1 MSKYIEVSH
10 FDVYVSKIGY
20 GTYAWTLVTTGPIL
34 RVVDHN
40 ARNFDE
46 FNDGK
51 NLPAEYFEQIKRDLA
66 EYIAAENNCI
76 ITFIK

>member
-1 MSKYIEVSH
+1 MSKYIEVRS

-20 GTYAWTLVTTGPIL
+20 GTYNWTLVTSGPIL

-46 FNDGK
+46 FNDRD
-51 NLPAEYFEQIKRDLA
+51 NLPVEYFEQVKRDLA
-66 EYIAAENNCI
+66 EYIAAENNCF
-76 ITFIK
+76 ITFK